1 MNRDDDPSHDSGLC
15 SPANIKH
22 QQELPTTHTR
32 AHASDPSASKPV
44 SSTGV
49 QANPTSSFSP
59 IQESQASAS
68 HPVGQPPL
76 RRSSRKRVPRQIL
89 DL

>member
-1 MNRDDDPSHDSGLC
+1 MQGIRFPVFREAILC
-15 SPANIKH
+15 S
-22 QQELPTTHTR
+22 
-32 AHASDPSASKPV
+32 
-44 SSTGV
+44 STFGVLYWSPGV

-59 IQESQASAS
+59 IPEGQAGAS